1 MNIYPLESILMKGN
15 TEVCENKST
24 NCIRYQLSIPIRT
37 KEKVINVAFQRII
50 TF

>member
-24 NCIRYQLSIPIRT
+24 NCIRCQLSIPIRT

-50 TF
+50 TL